1 MKPGALPDSGLG
13 AESPV
18 PGAMGRLLSFVEERL
33 GVETLDRLW
42 VFPPL
47 VKGRKEWGL
56 VAVSRLGEDPATR
69 ILVTGRYSAEMTG
82 QGAVFEPELTV
93 EGSAPPERLQPIMDG
108 VVRRSE
114 LSLGTPREFEI
125 CGSPERMLRLREE
138 YVPGQGPLGSARNAE
153 S

>member
-1 MKPGALPDSGLG
+1 MKSGAPPDSDLG
-13 AESPV
+13 MESPV
-18 PGAMGRLLSFVEERL
+18 PGAMGRLLWFVEERL

-56 VAVSRLGEDPATR
+56 VAVSCLGEDPAAR
-69 ILVTGRYSAEMTG
+69 ILVTGRYLAEMTG
-82 QGAVFEPELTV
+82 NGPVFEPDLTV
-93 EGSAPPERLQPIMDG
+93 EGSVPPERLPPIMDG

-125 CGSPERMLRLREE
+125 RGSRERMLRLRVH
-138 YVPGQGPLGSARNAE
+138 YAPDQDPGFEPER
-153 S
+153 